1 MSASAYRTPFGSN
14 IPALSAASNPYAYEY
29 LTSRIPNSGYR
40 LGCQLRRNTQT
51 LNGRYG
57 RACECSEFVSPD
69 CHGRPNSDRYVGWRP
84 TQIRQRDLSFD
95 RCGFLTENFFVEP
108 KPTLVTHGHAHGAGC
123 GCGACVTHKVP
134 EYPPT
139 IYWYPNPMEC
149 EDVCGRKVCN
159 QYYRKLN
166 NYRMCQICQSQ
177 KTPMCWNPDAQR
189 CDMCSPEQAWE
200 SCSDRFGAQNPN
212 GWLHANTGPINP
224 KYTGCQNT
232 TTAL

>member
-1 MSASAYRTPFGSN
+1 MLASAYQSVP
-14 IPALSAASNPYAYEY
+14 PLSAASNPYAYGY
-29 LTSRIPNSGYR
+29 MTSRLPNSGYR
-40 LGCQLRRNTQT
+40 LGCTMRTNTRT
-51 LNGRYG
+51 LAG
-57 RACECSEFVSPD
+57 RACSEFVSPD

-95 RCGFLTENFFVEP
+95 RCGFLTENFHVEP
-108 KPTLVTHGHAHGAGC
+108 KPTFVTGSHAKGC
-123 GCGACVTHKVP
+123 GCNQCTIHKVP

-149 EDVCGRKVCN
+149 EDVCGKKVCN
-159 QYYRKLN
+159 KYYRQLN

-177 KTPMCWNPDAQR
+177 KTPMCWNPNAQR
-189 CDMCSPEQAWE
+189 CEMCSPEQAWE

-232 TTAL
+232 TTALWGEPKIIIFAL